1 MAGIGT
7 AGVPGGSLPAVMMIL
22 AGIGLPTESIGII
35 IGVDRLLDMSRTVLN
50 VTGDLTA
57 AVYVSRFEDSKMK
70 T

>member
-1 MAGIGT
+1 
-7 AGVPGGSLPAVMMIL
+7 
-22 AGIGLPTESIGII
+22 
-35 IGVDRLLDMSRTVLN
+35 MSRTVLN